1 VRGIGRT
8 LEEAFEQAALALTA
22 IVLEPEAVE
31 ATSAIEVSCE
41 APDDELLLVDW
52 LNALIYEMATR
63 RYLFGR
69 FAVKIEGGRL
79 TATAW
84 GQPIGLAHQELA
96 LEPKGATYT
105 ALSIRQHDDDGWTA
119 ECVVDV

>member
-1 VRGIGRT
+1 
-8 LEEAFEQAALALTA
+8 
-22 IVLEPEAVE
+22 
-31 ATSAIEVSCE
+31 
-41 APDDELLLVDW
+41 
-52 LNALIYEMATR
+52 
-63 RYLFGR
+63 
-69 FAVKIEGGRL
+69 VKIEGGRL